1 MPEREDRGLDDIQE
15 RLRGLERELFPGSAE
30 TPRHRAGI
38 RVSDWFLPTDLAWRV
53 VVTPA
58 ASRGD
63 LGFLPAFSRGRVLK
77 ALLLR
82 RRDPWRLRA
91 DAVAINKNCRVF
103 FLAEKLTVK
112 ANFSGMARHDPILR
126 EIEAREAV
134 RPTSRA
140 RIPEILRHGTT
151 AEGTYFVERMIAG
164 GARVDPGFGENDLAE
179 ALFEFYAANG
189 MIAKPLGEV
198 ASAEPWQ
205 ADAAEALNG
214 AGFAVTEIEK
224 VQESIG
230 RIFGNDVA
238 RPVLWGLCHGDLSF
252 GNMLRVEGQIFLLD
266 WEEAH
271 QGLIYGDLCKLFA
284 AAPAL
289 EARFDALSREFCGG
303 DCAIAAQK
311 LLAKVALAHKLFRES
326 EKGRQAKKLG
336 KLREVAQSLVAE
348 TATPVGGSRQD

>member
-1 MPEREDRGLDDIQE
+1 MPVREDRGLDEIQE
-15 RLRGLERELFPGSAE
+15 RLGGLERELFPGSAE

-38 RVSDWFLPTDLAWRV
+38 RVSDWFLPTDLAWRI

-63 LGFLPAFSRGRVLK
+63 LGFLPEFSRARMLK
-77 ALLLR
+77 SLLLHR
-82 RRDPWRLRA
+82 RHPWRLRA
-91 DAVAINKNCRVF
+91 DAVAINKNCRAF
-103 FLAEKLTVK
+103 FLADKLTVK
-112 ANFSGMARHDPILR
+112 ANFSGAEGNDPIPR
-126 EIEAREAV
+126 EIEARRAV
-134 RPTSRA
+134 RSTSRVSV
-140 RIPEILRHGTT
+140 PGILRHGTT
-151 AEGTYFVERMIAG
+151 AGGTYFVERMIAG
-164 GARVDPGFGENDLAE
+164 GARVDPGFGENELAE

-189 MIAKPLGEV
+189 MASKPLGEV
-198 ASAEPWQ
+198 ASAEPWW

-214 AGFAVTEIEK
+214 AGFALTEIEK
-224 VQESIG
+224 VQESIAS
-230 RIFGNDVA
+230 IFMNDVA

-252 GNMLRVEGQIFLLD
+252 GNMLRAEGQIVLLD

-303 DCAIAAQK
+303 DAAIAAQK

-336 KLREVAQSLVAE
+336 KLREVAQSLVADS
-348 TATPVGGSRQD
+348 AMPVGG